1 MVFFRNSNQKRAKK
15 TDEDWNTKIS
25 MKRDNV
31 GIGCRLVLPNW
42 LLVTL
47 KLPKRRLPIQKS
59 TTIFQIIVCWR
70 KIKWINNVQ
79 EQAQINFFLFQTSQ
93 LFKIGSHSYE
103 AMKQFTV
110 CIEEALFKL
119 PVHRDRALT
128 YKMEEV
134 QITTVDEI
142 YVEQNETGSILKQIA
157 RVRLFFLGF
166 LSGMLYGDIFFT
178 VDEMNFL

>member
-1 MVFFRNSNQKRAKK
+1 MTSLINIEHFCRYNFLRNS
-15 TDEDWNTKIS
+15 
-25 MKRDNV
+25 
-31 GIGCRLVLPNW
+31 
-42 LLVTL
+42 
-47 KLPKRRLPIQKS
+47 
-59 TTIFQIIVCWR
+59 
-70 KIKWINNVQ
+70 
-79 EQAQINFFLFQTSQ
+79 QTSQ

-103 AMKQFTV
+103 DMKQFTV

-142 YVEQNETGSILKQIA
+142 YVEQSEHGSILKQIA

-166 LSGMLYGDIFFT
+166 LSGKYLP
-178 VDEMNFL
+178 